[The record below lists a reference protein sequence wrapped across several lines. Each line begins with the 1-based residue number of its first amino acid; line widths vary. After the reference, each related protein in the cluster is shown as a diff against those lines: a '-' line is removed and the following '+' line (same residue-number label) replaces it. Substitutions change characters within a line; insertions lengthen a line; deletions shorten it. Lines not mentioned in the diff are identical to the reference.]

1 MIAGVT
7 HGDRAGLTRAG
18 QFSDG
23 KFQLLVNL
31 EFPGPGLGISPIGSI
46 GNERHISAVS
56 NTDGPLPRGAASESA
71 PGTVR
76 HVTISAGCVMSSASN
91 HQVPSTTWQLF
102 VSAEKK
108 GGFEF
113 YLVTNNRIKKL
124 KIFLAHVNAI
134 SLS

>member
-76 HVTISAGCVMSSASN
+76 HVTISGCVMSSASN